1 MQIVKNSGS
10 IDMRNTMYPSIANLL
25 QPQQSFAQPAWSTCY
40 GIVLEGTVKLYNN
53 KTVVA
58 YEYFCIVNNT
68 DQPQNIVSLG
78 TSAVFTRLGF
88 LGQNSIGGPIE
99 KTGRLSYIDG
109 CSDSLLVYP
118 PRQGDPSLNLLVFPA
133 EIDQT
138 FHLHPS
144 VRLGIV
150 VSGNGTSCLKTQD
163 IALDP
168 GTMFCLEPQ
177 EIHRFSTQETGMC
190 IVIYHPD
197 GNWGPTDHDH
207 VMINRTYLHK

>member
-1 MQIVKNSGS
+1 MQIVKNTGT
-10 IDMRNTMYPSIANLL
+10 IDMRNTMYPSTGDLL
-25 QPQQSFAQPAWSTCY
+25 QPNKSFAQPAWSTCY
-40 GIVLEGTVKLYNN
+40 GIVLEGTVTLHNN
-53 KTVVA
+53 KKLVA
-58 YEYFCIVNNT
+58 HEYFCVVNNT
-68 DQPQNIVSLG
+68 DQPQYIVSLG
-78 TSAVFTRLGF
+78 TVAVFTRLGF
-88 LGQNSIGGPIE
+88 LGQNSTGGPLE

-133 EIDQT
+133 GIDQT

-144 VRLGIV
+144 IRLGIV
-150 VSGNGTSCLKTQD
+150 VSGHGSSCLKNND
-163 IALDP
+163 IPLDC

-177 EIHRFSTQETGMC
+177 EIHSFKTQESGMS

-197 GNWGPTDHDH
+197 GNWGPSDHDH